1 MKLIKDQMRLLD
13 KLREL
18 VDMFENGK
26 EAGLTYGSKE
36 KTEMVITEPKIA
48 QDSVKLGDSDID
60 IRKATILRRIEDDT
74 QSMRD
79 HYSDRITTELD
90 QMCQMFDEKVN
101 EDLNQLKAE
110 LLLNIQHHPDRRAEL
125 IDQFKT
131 QARVIEVQNNS
142 NRSNANNQI
151 LDKYRDEIKD
161 DLKGLRQKYV
171 QEMKDANLD
180 ISHLPQQLFRDEALV
195 TYLLFVKLNFT
206 RFS

>member
-1 MKLIKDQMRLLD
+1 MKDQMRLLD

-26 EAGLTYGSKE
+26 EAGLTYGSK
-36 KTEMVITEPKIA
+36 TESEPFTV
-48 QDSVKLGDSDID
+48 DSKVTQESIQLGDSDIEMK
-60 IRKATILRRIEDDT
+60 KATILRRIEDDT

-79 HYSDRITTELD
+79 HYSDRITAELD
-90 QMCQMFDEKVN
+90 QMCRMYDEKIH
-101 EDLNQLKAE
+101 EELDQLKAE

-125 IDQFKT
+125 FDQFKS
-131 QARVIEVQNNS
+131 QARSIELQNNA

-161 DLKGLRQKYV
+161 DLKDLRQKYI

-180 ISHLPQQLFRDEALV
+180 ISDLPQQLFRDEALV
-195 TYLLFVKLNFT
+195 TYLLFVK
-206 RFS
+206 